1 MSSNNSF
8 ISWKHDA
15 SHDESISLHAQ
26 NGGKFGINLLL
37 KLLKVTNIGKVKNA
51 LGSEVRLRFRGSS
64 NDVGL
69 SVLHS
74 FSKKGSGGPHHHR
87 GAGHTNRD
95 CSDRF

>member
-51 LGSEVRLRFRGSS
+51 LGSEVRLMTLDFRFYTAFLRRKVRARTGTQ
-64 NDVGL
+64 
-69 SVLHS
+69 
-74 FSKKGSGGPHHHR
+74 GPEISR
-87 GAGHTNRD
+87 QDG
-95 CSDRF
+95 